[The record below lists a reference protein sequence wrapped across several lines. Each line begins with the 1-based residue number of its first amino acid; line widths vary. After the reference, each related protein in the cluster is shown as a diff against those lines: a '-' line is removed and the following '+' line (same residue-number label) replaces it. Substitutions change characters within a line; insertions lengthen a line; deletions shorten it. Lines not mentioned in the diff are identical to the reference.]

1 MLVTGPTGSGKTTTL
16 AAMIDH
22 INNNRSANIITIE
35 DPIEVLH
42 RDKMSIISQREIGTD
57 TRDWSQA
64 MRRVLR
70 QDPDVILIGEMRDP
84 ETIQAALSAGETG
97 HLVLSTL
104 HTTNATETINRI
116 VDFFPPFQQRQ
127 VRISLAA
134 VLRGVI
140 SQRLVARADGVGR
153 VVAVEAMVMTGR
165 ISDRILDP
173 NGGSGETIED
183 VIADG
188 EYHGMVTFDQS
199 LFNLFKAGE
208 ISLRGRLAGR
218 YQPSRLPGG
227 AADGRPA
234 PVRLALASSR
244 RLSRLSAAGTR
255 TASADPGHSQRAGAA
270 LRGRRGPA
278 LPGRRRGP
286 RPPGRP
292 ARAPAATSTSP
303 PTPCR
308 ATEQI
313 LARWGDSV
321 WAQGK
326 RFGTIGAAKGATRV
340 EVTTHRAEQYGAS
353 SRKPEVVF
361 STALEVR
368 PGPTRLHRQC
378 HGPFPARPGA
388 GRPVR
393 RRGRPGRQDGC
404 GRPSH
409 RRSPS
414 PTTPA
419 HAAGGPFHRR
429 LGLEPG
435 PELVEAVRAGASG
448 SHRARPSGSATSWTR
463 LMVVT
468 GAVEACGSWCGPG
481 WPTSSCPSYP
491 ALALEQDPIH
501 RHKDVLAHTLA
512 VVDKTRPDRLAAA
525 GGALPR
531 RRQAEDPGL
540 RPGRA

>member
-1 MLVTGPTGSGKTTTL
+1 MRSRAQAEAKTCRYPFVVIDLPAVLRHVVEQGASDLHIKVGSAPRVRVNGDLRMTPFSVIGPEECEELVQVVLPPERLEEFKSTGEADFSLSVSGLGRFRCNAFRQRGTAGLVLRRVLPSALSATDLGLPPVVTRLAEEHRGLVLVTGPTGSGKTTTL

-134 VLRGVI
+134 VLRGVV

-208 ISLRGRLAGR
+208 ISLR
-218 YQPSRLPGG
+218 
-227 AADGRPA
+227 
-234 PVRLALASSR
+234 
-244 RLSRLSAAGTR
+244 
-255 TASADPGHSQRAGAA
+255 AA
-270 LRGRRGPA
+270 LQ
-278 LPGRRRGP
+278 
-286 RPPGRP
+286 
-292 ARAPAATSTSP
+292 AATNPHDFRVALQTAGLLP
-303 PTPCR
+303 
-308 ATEQI
+308 
-313 LARWGDSV
+313 SV
-321 WAQGK
+321 
-326 RFGTIGAAKGATRV
+326 
-340 EVTTHRAEQYGAS
+340 
-353 SRKPEVVF
+353 
-361 STALEVR
+361 
-368 PGPTRLHRQC
+368 
-378 HGPFPARPGA
+378 
-388 GRPVR
+388 
-393 RRGRPGRQDGC
+393 
-404 GRPSH
+404 
-409 RRSPS
+409 
-414 PTTPA
+414 
-419 HAAGGPFHRR
+419 
-429 LGLEPG
+429 
-435 PELVEAVRAGASG
+435 
-448 SHRARPSGSATSWTR
+448 
-463 LMVVT
+463 
-468 GAVEACGSWCGPG
+468 
-481 WPTSSCPSYP
+481 
-491 ALALEQDPIH
+491 
-501 RHKDVLAHTLA
+501 
-512 VVDKTRPDRLAAA
+512 
-525 GGALPR
+525 
-531 RRQAEDPGL
+531 
-540 RPGRA
+540 

>member
-1 MLVTGPTGSGKTTTL
+1 MRSRAQAEAKTCRYPFVVIDLPAVLRHVVEQGASDLHIKVGSAPRVRVKGDLRMPPFSVVGPEECEELVQVVLPPERLEEFKSTGEADFSLSVSGLGRFRCNAFRQRGTAGLVLRRVLPSALSATDLGLPPVVTRLAEEHRGLVLVTGPTGSGKTTTL

-208 ISLRGRLAGR
+208 ISLR
-218 YQPSRLPGG
+218 
-227 AADGRPA
+227 
-234 PVRLALASSR
+234 
-244 RLSRLSAAGTR
+244 
-255 TASADPGHSQRAGAA
+255 AA
-270 LRGRRGPA
+270 LQ
-278 LPGRRRGP
+278 
-286 RPPGRP
+286 
-292 ARAPAATSTSP
+292 AATNPHDFRVALQTAGLLP
-303 PTPCR
+303 
-308 ATEQI
+308 
-313 LARWGDSV
+313 SV
-321 WAQGK
+321 
-326 RFGTIGAAKGATRV
+326 
-340 EVTTHRAEQYGAS
+340 
-353 SRKPEVVF
+353 
-361 STALEVR
+361 
-368 PGPTRLHRQC
+368 
-378 HGPFPARPGA
+378 
-388 GRPVR
+388 
-393 RRGRPGRQDGC
+393 
-404 GRPSH
+404 
-409 RRSPS
+409 
-414 PTTPA
+414 
-419 HAAGGPFHRR
+419 
-429 LGLEPG
+429 
-435 PELVEAVRAGASG
+435 
-448 SHRARPSGSATSWTR
+448 
-463 LMVVT
+463 
-468 GAVEACGSWCGPG
+468 
-481 WPTSSCPSYP
+481 
-491 ALALEQDPIH
+491 
-501 RHKDVLAHTLA
+501 
-512 VVDKTRPDRLAAA
+512 
-525 GGALPR
+525 
-531 RRQAEDPGL
+531 
-540 RPGRA
+540 